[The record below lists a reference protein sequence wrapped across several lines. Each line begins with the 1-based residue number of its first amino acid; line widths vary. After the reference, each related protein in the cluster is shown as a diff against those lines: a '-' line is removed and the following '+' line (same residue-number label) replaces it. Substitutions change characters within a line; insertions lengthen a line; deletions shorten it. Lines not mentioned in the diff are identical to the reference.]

1 MMQASQVLA
10 QELVS
15 VLVLVLSQHLM
26 LVQALLQVLVLFLP
40 VEFLIE

>member
-10 QELVS
+10 QEL

-40 VEFLIE
+40 VEFRIE

>member
-40 VEFLIE
+40 VEFRIE

>member
-10 QELVS
+10 QE
-15 VLVLVLSQHLM
+15 LVLVLSQHLM

-40 VEFLIE
+40 VECRIE